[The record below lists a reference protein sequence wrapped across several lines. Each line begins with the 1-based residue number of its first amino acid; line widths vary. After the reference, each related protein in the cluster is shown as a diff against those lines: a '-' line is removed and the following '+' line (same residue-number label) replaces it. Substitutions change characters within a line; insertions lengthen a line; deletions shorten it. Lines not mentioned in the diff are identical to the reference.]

1 MLSIEKGAFTG
12 EDLLQRREA
21 AGEPLQWPA
30 GSLCQPTAIP
40 FFIDSTPCAAQGAGA
55 AGT

>member
-1 MLSIEKGAFTG
+1 MLSIEKWAFTG